1 MLSLYTNI
9 GKQGLEMI
17 SKLGSVAVRNTQQ
30 DSEVKEASKRP
41 STLDKQG
48 DTSKIEQIK
57 SSIENGEYQ
66 LDLKALAQKIAEEI
80 L

>member
-1 MLSLYTNI
+1 
-9 GKQGLEMI
+9 MI
-17 SKLGSVAVRNTQQ
+17 SKVGSTAIRNTQQ
-30 DSEVKEASKRP
+30 ESEVKEASKRP

-48 DTSKIEQIK
+48 DTSKIEQIR

-66 LDLKALAQKIAEEI
+66 LDLKALAKKIADEI

>member
-1 MLSLYTNI
+1 
-9 GKQGLEMI
+9 MI
-17 SKLGSVAVRNTQQ
+17 SKLGPVAVRNTQQ
-30 DSEVKEASKRP
+30 DSEVKETSKRP

-66 LDLKALAQKIAEEI
+66 LDLKALAQKIAEDI